1 MGQMGQTGQT
11 GQTTAQAPQR
21 GAGPPAPTAPAARKA
36 LYVAH
41 ARQDE
46 AWVQGV
52 VLPALG
58 LGEAEVGGRAEDDL
72 DGVRVEEIAEE
83 VQACR
88 YTLLVAS
95 GAARADQ
102 WVQLAAGLAEVLA
115 IEEGKPRLLVMA
127 RDFDPDSERARE
139 LLPLWQRALAVLDCS
154 TEEKAERGLARLAAQ
169 LRLASGGAG
178 GDEGD
183 DDRGDDDRGDDEA
196 RAAARACCPY
206 PGLRSFGAGDPRRFF
221 ARPDLFFGR
230 DAEATALVEELRRS
244 GRALLLGPSGSGK
257 SSLWRARVMPALG
270 LPAQAVATVRP
281 GARPDEALR
290 AAVAALD
297 TELAAAVSAYVA
309 APRRRG
315 ASEALLAAGGGA
327 PRLLVIDP
335 FDEVL
340 TARAGASEPSGEAS
354 AAAARAARLAAASAQ
369 AFLARLAA
377 LAKVRGLAILVVLR
391 SDFYPELMRSPAWGL
406 LAAHRVELLPLRGEA
421 LRQAIVRPAE
431 RCGVHV
437 EVDLVE
443 RLVREADED
452 CAAEALPLLQV
463 ALEKLWAARQW
474 RYLSLESYQ
483 RIAGDGEPAGA
494 AAGHRAAGQRG
505 LEAVLARHADESLAA
520 MSKQQQLLARRVLL
534 DLVHF
539 GEGRPHTRRRRQRR
553 ELDRAGDAAGALDD
567 LLDALAER
575 RLIVLGRDRD
585 LVTDGGGELRGAHS
599 GEDTAASPRDSTGS
613 SSDDGGG
620 ACVDLAHDALLTG
633 WAALAGWLREYREA
647 LLAHRRLEARAEG
660 GGALTA
666 EEHDE
671 WAAWLET
678 PAGRLLGA
686 PKPLRA
692 MMRHSAARRRLD
704 TLAVIGLLIL
714 VVAFALSYREH
725 KVPLAPEEQWYG
737 ERQRDEREVREPWRE
752 ADEST
757 DL

>member
-1 MGQMGQTGQT
+1 MGETSEGER
-11 GQTTAQAPQR
+11 AAE
-21 GAGPPAPTAPAARKA
+21 PARAARPARRKA

-46 AWVQGV
+46 AWVRGV
-52 VLPALG
+52 VVPALG
-58 LGEAEVGGRAEDDL
+58 LDDAEVGGRAEDDL
-72 DGVRVEEIAEE
+72 DGLRVEEIAEE

-127 RDFDPDSERARE
+127 RDFDPDSERGRE

-169 LRLASGGAG
+169 LRLAGGGDGG
-178 GDEGD
+178 GDEE
-183 DDRGDDDRGDDEA
+183 RGDSAAGAAERA
-196 RAAARACCPY
+196 RCPY

-230 DAEATALVEELRRS
+230 DAEAAALVEELRQR

-257 SSLWRARVMPALG
+257 SSLWRARVLPALG

-290 AAVAALD
+290 AAVTALD
-297 TELAAAVSAYVA
+297 TKLAAAVSAYVA
-309 APRRRG
+309 DPRRRG
-315 ASEALLAAGGGA
+315 AGEALQAAGGGA

-335 FDEVL
+335 FEEVL
-340 TARAGASEPSGEAS
+340 TARAGMAELSGEAS
-354 AAAARAARLAAASAQ
+354 AAAASAARLAAASAQ
-369 AFLARLAA
+369 TFLTRLAA
-377 LAKVRGLAILVVLR
+377 LARIRGLAILVVLR
-391 SDFYPELMRSPAWGL
+391 SDFYPELMRSPVWGL

-431 RCGVHV
+431 RFGVHV

-474 RYLSLESYQ
+474 RYLSLESYK
-483 RIAGDGEPAGA
+483 RLAGDGALGRA
-494 AAGHRAAGQRG
+494 AAGGPRG

-520 MSKQQQLLARRVLL
+520 MSTQQQLLARRVLL

-553 ELDRAGDAAGALDD
+553 ELERAGDAAGALDD

-585 LVTDGGGELRGAHS
+585 LVTDGGGELRGTRSGADT
-599 GEDTAASPRDSTGS
+599 GEDNGASSSEGS
-613 SSDDGGG
+613 SEGGSERDGG

-647 LLAHRRLEARAEG
+647 LRAHRRLEARAEG

-671 WAAWLET
+671 WAEWLET

-686 PKPLRA
+686 PRPLRA
-692 MMRHSAARRRLD
+692 MMRHSAARRRLH

-725 KVPLAPEEQWYG
+725 KVPLAPQEQWYG
-737 ERQRDEREVREPWRE
+737 ERQRDEHEVRERREPWRE